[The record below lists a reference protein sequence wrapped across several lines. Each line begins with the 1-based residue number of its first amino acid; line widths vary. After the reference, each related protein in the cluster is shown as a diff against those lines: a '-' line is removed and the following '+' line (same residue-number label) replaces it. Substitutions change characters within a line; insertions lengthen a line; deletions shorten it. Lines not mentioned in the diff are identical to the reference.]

1 MSCVDPYKL
10 LGVTIKHK
18 REDIRSAF
26 KSLSLLCHPDKGGRR
41 EDMEVLYIA
50 YRYILEQ
57 IEFSEHGRTME
68 DEEAKFKEFLE
79 LQNSK
84 KSEIPSF
91 YEIMTDEK
99 NKDFNEMFEKRQE
112 STDEYGICYQSN
124 YEDKIKLEPEVFTRE
139 IIEYKEP
146 KTYMETNFTPVY
158 DFTMHPVQD
167 FSGGGCVDYV
177 VAFSP
182 PEEMKYGEEKN
193 VEEEFERLIK
203 LRTQIWGESYCTP
216 YPDWGNSG
224 SQ

>member
-57 IEFSEHGRTME
+57 IEFAEHGRTME

-112 STDEYGICYQSN
+112 FTDEYGLCYQSN
-124 YEDKIKLEPEVFTRE
+124 YEEKIKLEPEVFTRD

-146 KTYMETNFTPVY
+146 KTYQEMNFKPVY

-167 FSGGGCVDYV
+167 FSGGSCVDYV
-177 VAFSP
+177 VAFSE
-182 PEEMKYGEEKN
+182 PEKIKNIEEKN
-193 VEEEFERLIK
+193 VEEEFNKLVK
-203 LRTQIWGESYCTP
+203 LRNQFY
-216 YPDWGNSG
+216 
-224 SQ
+224 

>member
-10 LGVTIKHK
+10 LGVTVKHK

-41 EDMEVLYIA
+41 EDMEVLYVA

-57 IEFSEHGRTME
+57 IEFAEHGRTME
-68 DEEAKFKEFLE
+68 DEEAKFKDFLE
-79 LQNSK
+79 SQISQ
-84 KSEIPSF
+84 KSEIPSLF
-91 YEIMTDEK
+91 EIMTDDK
-99 NKDFNEMFEKRQE
+99 NKDFNAMFEKRQE
-112 STDEYGICYQSN
+112 SGDEYGICYQSN

-146 KTYMETNFTPVY
+146 KTYQEMNFKPVY

-182 PEEMKYGEEKN
+182 PEEMKVFEEKN
-193 VEEEFERLIK
+193 VVEEFEKLK
-203 LRTQIWGESYCTP
+203 NLRTQMDGLCKISKC
-216 YPDWGNSG
+216 S
-224 SQ
+224 